1 MQAALPIG
9 RSRASTTRWVP
20 RLGAIRGTS
29 SSSTTSGRIA
39 SAQTPVA
46 LTTWSAATSIRS
58 PESDSTKATP
68 ARPARPPVTST
79 TSAPFSI
86 TAP

>member
-1 MQAALPIG
+1 M
-9 RSRASTTRWVP
+9 P

-46 LTTWSAATSIRS
+46 LTTWSARDLD
-58 PESDSTKATP
+58 PL
-68 ARPARPPVTST
+68 ARVGLDEGDPGAGARPPVTST